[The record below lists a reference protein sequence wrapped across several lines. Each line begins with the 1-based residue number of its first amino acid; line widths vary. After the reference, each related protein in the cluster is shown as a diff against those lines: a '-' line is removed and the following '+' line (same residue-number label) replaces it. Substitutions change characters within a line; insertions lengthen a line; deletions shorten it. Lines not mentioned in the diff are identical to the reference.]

1 MNNSYTFLFL
11 TGIIC
16 FYNSIMTWRR
26 PLSYRNQFIDLLCKS
41 VDWFLYDRGLRH
53 KRVNVVLTNRD
64 EVIQQYFKSGLSSNE
79 TLSVLSANHNVSL
92 SIVLWEKIFKKL
104 GLPWRTPRISLN
116 DILAI
121 AINESSCRYLWYK
134 VMNQNLLMNGFLIDR
149 ESVRLILKEL
159 DSLDVEQRVRIV
171 WLDVAISLPV
181 PTMGLATHG
190 VIDGY
195 SRKILLWLF
204 VGSSNNDP
212 KVIVYYFINCVVEL
226 QLVILQLCD
235 FRSIILQ
242 DFLIICKNSS
252 NCNMKHVMM

>member
-1 MNNSYTFLFL
+1 M
-11 TGIIC
+11 
-16 FYNSIMTWRR
+16 
-26 PLSYRNQFIDLLCKS
+26 
-41 VDWFLYDRGLRH
+41 DWFLYDRGLRH

-92 SIVLWEKIFKKL
+92 SIVLLERILKKL
-104 GLPWRTPRISLN
+104 GLYWRTPRISLN
-116 DILAI
+116 DVLAI

-134 VMNQNLLMNGFLIDR
+134 VMHQNLLMNGFLIDR

-171 WLDVAISLPV
+171 WLDVATSLPV

-190 VIDGY
+190 VIDSY

-212 KVIVYYFINCVVEL
+212 KVIAYYFINCVVEL

-252 NCNMKHVMM
+252 EHLIAIWNMLWCKITKHKIYSCSNRHVYQSANSSIKLTVAQPSIQQLC

>member
-1 MNNSYTFLFL
+1 M
-11 TGIIC
+11 
-16 FYNSIMTWRR
+16 
-26 PLSYRNQFIDLLCKS
+26 
-41 VDWFLYDRGLRH
+41 H
-53 KRVNVVLTNRD
+53 
-64 EVIQQYFKSGLSSNE
+64 
-79 TLSVLSANHNVSL
+79 
-92 SIVLWEKIFKKL
+92 
-104 GLPWRTPRISLN
+104 
-116 DILAI
+116 
-121 AINESSCRYLWYK
+121 
-134 VMNQNLLMNGFLIDR
+134 QNLLMNGFVIDR

-171 WLDVAISLPV
+171 WLDVATSLPV

-190 VIDGY
+190 VIDSY

-212 KVIVYYFINCVVEL
+212 KVIAYYFINCVVEL

-252 NCNMKHVMM
+252 EHLIAIWNMLWCKITKHKIYSCSNRHVYQSANSSIKLTVAQPSIQQLC